1 MTKPL
6 RTQFVI
12 ADGGRARWVTRH
24 EGAHDFITV
33 KELKAGRVVLS
44 RGQSGVVQD
53 GSTGRP
59 SGLKERGALAKAQ
72 GAMFAA
78 ELADQINAEAARDA
92 FERLALVA
100 PARMLGAISK
110 GLSGPAKA
118 RLANSLAKDLT
129 KTPDHELGPWLRPLE
144 LG

>member
-24 EGAHDFITV
+24 EGAHDFVTI
-33 KELKAGRVVLS
+33 KELKADHVVLS

-53 GSTGRP
+53 GATGRP
-59 SGLKERGALAKAQ
+59 SGLKERGAAAKAKN
-72 GAMFAA
+72 AIFAA
-78 ELADQINAEAARDA
+78 ELAEALNAEASRDA
-92 FERLALVA
+92 YDRLSLVA
-100 PARMLGAISK
+100 PARILSAIGR

-129 KTPDHELGPWLRPLE
+129 KVPDHELGQWLQPLE